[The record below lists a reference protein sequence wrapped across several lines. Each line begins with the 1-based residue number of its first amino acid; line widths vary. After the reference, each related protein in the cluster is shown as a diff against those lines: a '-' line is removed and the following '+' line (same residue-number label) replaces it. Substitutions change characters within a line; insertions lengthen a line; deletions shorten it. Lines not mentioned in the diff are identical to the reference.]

1 MCLFSYFWEIGETLW
16 GTQRDLHGS
25 QRRSQRSPTRLCALV
40 SPLNAPAR
48 VRSCGRADA
57 PQLFSVRLPAD
68 TNLRPIAALPRKP
81 QRPRIGFG
89 VGVPLTR
96 PNLAA
101 SRGG

>member
-1 MCLFSYFWEIGETLW
+1 MAREALGAPKEIRAGLR
-16 GTQRDLHGS
+16 GGQRAA
-25 QRRSQRSPTRLCALV
+25 RPACAPMY
-40 SPLNAPAR
+40 PLKTR
-48 VRSCGRADA
+48 VRPCGRADA

>member
-1 MCLFSYFWEIGETLW
+1 MAREALGAPKEICAGHR
-16 GTQRDLHGS
+16 GGHSAPR
-25 QRRSQRSPTRLCALV
+25 PACALGY
-40 SPLNAPAR
+40 PRQNAPAR